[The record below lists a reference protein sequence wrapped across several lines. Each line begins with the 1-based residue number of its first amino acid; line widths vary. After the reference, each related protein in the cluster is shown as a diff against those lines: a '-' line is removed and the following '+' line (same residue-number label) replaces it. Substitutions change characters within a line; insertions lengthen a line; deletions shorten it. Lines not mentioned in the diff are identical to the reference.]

1 MPMVKVRGRG
11 QVTIPLSLRKDLQL
25 DDDAT
30 LTVVK
35 AGKVLLMTPRS
46 LQVDRLAKEAQREL
60 KKRGLS
66 VEDVLDDLKRQ
77 RARYN
82 KDRYGA

>member
-1 MPMVKVRGRG
+1 MVKVRGRG